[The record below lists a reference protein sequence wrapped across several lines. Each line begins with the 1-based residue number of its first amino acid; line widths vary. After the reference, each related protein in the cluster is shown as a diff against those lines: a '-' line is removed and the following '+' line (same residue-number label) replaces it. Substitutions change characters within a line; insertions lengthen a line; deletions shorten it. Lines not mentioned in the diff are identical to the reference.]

1 MKAPEIPLEMERS
14 GDLIGTIRA
23 ALSFLSNPASACPRC
38 VTDVMHRLP
47 LPWLHYGE

>member
-23 ALSFLSNPASACPRC
+23 APSFLSNPASACPHC
-38 VTDVMHRLP
+38 ITDMMHHLP
-47 LPWLHYGE
+47 FPWLR